1 MAATHVFVNGVPLAR
16 GKFDLW
22 MEGGGPQLVV
32 DVTRP
37 LELPQRVE
45 KKTVKRPLS
54 AGPRRRP
61 QSALARPQSA
71 RMRPAT
77 AKPPPP
83 PKESQNETAQ
93 AIERLRKQLASKE
106 NKTVARLRKA
116 LAQEKELLKRERM
129 LVTRERAR
137 VARLEK
143 SAELAKRMSKKKG
156 TTAKVVEDEDPY
168 ADDFVEPVVKKDDS
182 LTKEEVIETCR
193 NSLTAY
199 KVPKVVK
206 RQLSGFELQQTK
218 EMQRHNTILEL
229 CIALD

>member
-1 MAATHVFVNGVPLAR
+1 
-16 GKFDLW
+16 

-37 LELPQRVE
+37 LELPQRAPE
-45 KKTVKRPLS
+45 KKKTT
-54 AGPRRRP
+54 
-61 QSALARPQSA
+61 RPQSA
-71 RMRPAT
+71 RIGRPAT
-77 AKPPPP
+77 AMPPPP
-83 PKESQNETAQ
+83 PKAPENETAA

-156 TTAKVVEDEDPY
+156 PTKKVDEEEDPY
-168 ADDFVEPVVKKDDS
+168 ADDFVEAPPQKKDDS
-182 LTKEEVIETCR
+182 WRGKHGR
-193 NSLTAY
+193 KKTAFLRE
-199 KVPKVVK
+199 P
-206 RQLSGFELQQTK
+206 
-218 EMQRHNTILEL
+218 
-229 CIALD
+229 

>member
-71 RMRPAT
+71 RIGRPAT

-83 PKESQNETAQ
+83 PKAPENETAA

-156 TTAKVVEDEDPY
+156 ATT
-168 ADDFVEPVVKKDDS
+168 KK
-182 LTKEEVIETCR
+182 
-193 NSLTAY
+193 
-199 KVPKVVK
+199 
-206 RQLSGFELQQTK
+206 
-218 EMQRHNTILEL
+218 
-229 CIALD
+229 

>member
-71 RMRPAT
+71 RIGRPAT

-83 PKESQNETAQ
+83 PKAPENETAA

-156 TTAKVVEDEDPY
+156 PTKKVDEEEDPY
-168 ADDFVEPVVKKDDS
+168 ADDFVEPPVKKDDS
-182 LTKEEVIETCR
+182 WRGKHGRKKTAFLREAKGAVTPSKGDGFVLSPAFSPSEEP
-193 NSLTAY
+193 
-199 KVPKVVK
+199 PKSPEE
-206 RQLSGFELQQTK
+206 R
-218 EMQRHNTILEL
+218 
-229 CIALD
+229 A

>member
-45 KKTVKRPLS
+45 KKKTTRPQS
-54 AGPRRRP
+54 ARQRRP

-71 RMRPAT
+71 RIGRPAT

-83 PKESQNETAQ
+83 PKAPENETAA

-116 LAQEKELLKRERM
+116 LACLLYTSPSPRDGLLSRM
-129 LVTRERAR
+129 PS
-137 VARLEK
+137 
-143 SAELAKRMSKKKG
+143 SA
-156 TTAKVVEDEDPY
+156 
-168 ADDFVEPVVKKDDS
+168 
-182 LTKEEVIETCR
+182 
-193 NSLTAY
+193 
-199 KVPKVVK
+199 
-206 RQLSGFELQQTK
+206 
-218 EMQRHNTILEL
+218 
-229 CIALD
+229 